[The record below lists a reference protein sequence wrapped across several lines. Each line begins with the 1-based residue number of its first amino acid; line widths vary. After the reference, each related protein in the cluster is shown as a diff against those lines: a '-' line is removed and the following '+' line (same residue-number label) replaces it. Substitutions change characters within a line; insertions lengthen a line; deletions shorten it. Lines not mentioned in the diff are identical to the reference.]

1 MKPRHAAALVLVGWY
16 LMMPPLVRVP
26 PDPRDPS
33 RDSAVPDSDAPLGKW
48 FWSGSFDSADACQR
62 SQEKEIAETQRRNS
76 LSPSPPAKVDRNV
89 EVAFWVARCI
99 ASDDPRLK
107 EK

>member
-1 MKPRHAAALVLVGWY
+1 MNLRHTAALALVGWY
-16 LMMPPLVRVP
+16 LLVPPFIRVR

-33 RDSAVPDSDAPLGKW
+33 RDRVVPDSDAPLSRW

-62 SQEKEIAETQRRNS
+62 SQEKEIAKTQRRNS
-76 LSPSPPAKVDRNV
+76 LSSSPNEMDRNV
-89 EVAFWVARCI
+89 EMAFLKARCI
-99 ASDDPRLK
+99 AADDPRLK